1 MLGKRRV
8 EKDLSNAGL
17 EPGVVSGL
25 RSPVPPKPWQLRE
38 KRVLNG
44 GCTVVVGAG
53 SGTGAEIA
61 RRFAAEGYA
70 VALARRDAD
79 ALSRLAQEIGAVGG
93 RAKTFGADASDEA
106 AVARLFEEA
115 EQALG
120 PVEVAVFNAAG
131 FVRRPILETTFV
143 DFANM
148 WRTAALGGF
157 LVGREAARRMT
168 PRGRGTILFSGA
180 TASIKASANFAA
192 FAAGKHGLR
201 AVAQSMAREL
211 GPKGIHVAHI
221 VIDGII
227 DVPRVHRDMPELAT
241 SQAPNGLINPKSI
254 AETFLWL
261 HRQPP
266 DAWTFELD
274 IRPFNEPW

>member
-1 MLGKRRV
+1 V

-17 EPGVVSGL
+17 EPGVVSGYDHL
-25 RSPVPPKPWQLRE
+25 FRRNHGSSGR

-79 ALSRLAQEIGAVGG
+79 APSRLAQEIGVVGG
-93 RAKTFGADASDEA
+93 RAKTFRADASDEA

-120 PVEVAVFNAAG
+120 PMEVAVFNAAG
-131 FVRRPILETTFV
+131 FARRPILETTFA
-143 DFANM
+143 DFATV
-148 WRTAALGGF
+148 WRAAALGGF
-157 LVGREAARRMT
+157 LLGREAARRMT

-180 TASIKASANFAA
+180 TASIRASANFAA

-211 GPKGIHVAHI
+211 GPKGIHVAHL
-221 VIDGII
+221 VIDKII
-227 DVPRVHRDMPELAT
+227 DRSLPRRKGRM
-241 SQAPNGLINPKSI
+241 G
-254 AETFLWL
+254 
-261 HRQPP
+261 
-266 DAWTFELD
+266 
-274 IRPFNEPW
+274 